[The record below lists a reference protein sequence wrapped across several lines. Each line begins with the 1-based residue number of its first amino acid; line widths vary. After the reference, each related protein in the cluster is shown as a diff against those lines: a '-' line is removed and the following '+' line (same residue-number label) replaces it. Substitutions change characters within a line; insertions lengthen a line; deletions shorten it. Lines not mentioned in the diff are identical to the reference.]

1 MKFLCYTYVKSVC
14 FFIQRSFL
22 CYLVF
27 ILQRK
32 RTEPFT
38 IAAALLIAAST
49 SASEAFRPKKM
60 PIVPIVVLQKLAANL
75 FLWKNHWPLPTI
87 FEKII
92 SLVNFRDNGMYIP
105 TPIYLHKNYFS
116 YYLDLHHELK
126 FDIDDLFYYSSHKI
140 LKRQGHL
147 YVNDYGMQI
156 TILNRYG
163 IKNYGVRDRDYRF
176 VNGDDHDLRYS
187 NIEIINRYHGV
198 FVFTK
203 NEKTRYRVR
212 LHINGNYTI
221 GTYRSETQAAAYN
234 KAVDLARQHG
244 ICKNF
249 PENYIEDLSAR
260 DYADIYTKAKIST
273 NFLEY
278 LKNLST
284 ENNIV

>member
-1 MKFLCYTYVKSVC
+1 MYV
-14 FFIQRSFL
+14 FSFKGVFYVTWCL
-22 CYLVF
+22 SCNEKGRNRLLSQQHYLS
-27 ILQRK
+27 QQAHQP
-32 RTEPFT
+32 RTEEDAHCAYRCALKISSEPLSLEESLAFT
-38 IAAALLIAAST
+38 NYLS
-49 SASEAFRPKKM
+49 
-60 PIVPIVVLQKLAANL
+60 
-75 FLWKNHWPLPTI
+75 

-221 GTYRSETQAAAYN
+221 GTYRSETQAAVAYN

>member
-1 MKFLCYTYVKSVC
+1 MKNILSYKYGTVFTGAEILEWAQYQVDNYTS
-14 FFIQRSFL
+14 
-22 CYLVF
+22 
-27 ILQRK
+27 
-32 RTEPFT
+32 
-38 IAAALLIAAST
+38 
-49 SASEAFRPKKM
+49 
-60 PIVPIVVLQKLAANL
+60 
-75 FLWKNHWPLPTI
+75 
-87 FEKII
+87 
-92 SLVNFRDNGMYIP
+92 
-105 TPIYLHKNYFS
+105 
-116 YYLDLHHELK
+116 HHQ
-126 FDIDDLFYYSSHKI
+126 
-140 LKRQGHL
+140 QG
-147 YVNDYGMQI
+147 N

-221 GTYRSETQAAAYN
+221 GTYRSETQAAIAYN

>member
-1 MKFLCYTYVKSVC
+1 MAHLAYKEASQTLSDAVITIDNVYSNKN
-14 FFIQRSFL
+14 
-22 CYLVF
+22 
-27 ILQRK
+27 IL
-32 RTEPFT
+32 P
-38 IAAALLIAAST
+38 
-49 SASEAFRPKKM
+49 
-60 PIVPIVVLQKLAANL
+60 
-75 FLWKNHWPLPTI
+75 H
-87 FEKII
+87 EKII
-92 SLVNFRDNGMYIP
+92 ILLNFRDNGLYFKN
-105 TPIYLHKNYFS
+105 PIYLRKGYFS
-116 YYLDLHHELK
+116 YFLSEHEELK

-221 GTYRSETQAAAYN
+221 GTYRSETQAAVAYN

>member
-1 MKFLCYTYVKSVC
+1 
-14 FFIQRSFL
+14 
-22 CYLVF
+22 
-27 ILQRK
+27 
-32 RTEPFT
+32 
-38 IAAALLIAAST
+38 
-49 SASEAFRPKKM
+49 
-60 PIVPIVVLQKLAANL
+60 
-75 FLWKNHWPLPTI
+75 
-87 FEKII
+87 
-92 SLVNFRDNGMYIP
+92 MYIP

-221 GTYRSETQAAAYN
+221 GTYRSETQAAIAYN

-260 DYADIYTKAKIST
+260 DYADIYTAAKISA
-273 NFLEY
+273 NFLKY
-278 LKNLST
+278 LKGLST
-284 ENNIV
+284 ENNII

>member
-1 MKFLCYTYVKSVC
+1 MCGKICGRF
-14 FFIQRSFL
+14 RS
-22 CYLVF
+22 
-27 ILQRK
+27 
-32 RTEPFT
+32 
-38 IAAALLIAAST
+38 
-49 SASEAFRPKKM
+49 
-60 PIVPIVVLQKLAANL
+60 
-75 FLWKNHWPLPTI
+75 
-87 FEKII
+87 
-92 SLVNFRDNGMYIP
+92 
-105 TPIYLHKNYFS
+105 
-116 YYLDLHHELK
+116 
-126 FDIDDLFYYSSHKI
+126 
-140 LKRQGHL
+140 
-147 YVNDYGMQI
+147 
-156 TILNRYG
+156 
-163 IKNYGVRDRDYRF
+163 F

-221 GTYRSETQAAAYN
+221 GTYRSETQAAVAYN